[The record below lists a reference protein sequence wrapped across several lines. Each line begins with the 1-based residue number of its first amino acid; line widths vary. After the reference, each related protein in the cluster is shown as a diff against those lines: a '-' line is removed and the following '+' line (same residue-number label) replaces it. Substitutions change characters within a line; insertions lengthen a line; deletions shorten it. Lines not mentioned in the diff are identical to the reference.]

1 MKLPKLLY
9 QAELAMKTA
18 TKITRYPA
26 ALSDAAKLAAAD
38 RLLRQ
43 NYCPFLRV
51 AFETIVP
58 GEQLHFN
65 WHIKAFA
72 NALERVAAGITKRLI
87 ITVPPRSLKSISVS
101 VAFPHSCWD

>member
-1 MKLPKLLY
+1 MKR
-9 QAELAMKTA
+9 
-18 TKITRYPA
+18 TKKIIRYPA

-38 RLLRQ
+38 RLMQQ

-58 GEQLHFN
+58 GEQLHLN

-72 NALERVAAGITKRLI
+72 NALESDTG
-87 ITVPPRSLKSISVS
+87 
-101 VAFPHSCWD
+101 SCSWVF